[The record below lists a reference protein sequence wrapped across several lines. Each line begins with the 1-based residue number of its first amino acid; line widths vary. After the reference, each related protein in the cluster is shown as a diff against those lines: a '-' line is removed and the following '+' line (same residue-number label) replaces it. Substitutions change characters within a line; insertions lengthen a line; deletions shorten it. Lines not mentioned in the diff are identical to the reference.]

1 MNDSI
6 PPLAVWLKANSA
18 ERKAADIA
26 TERNIPTL
34 NARATPR
41 TKDEEIVDAYIPPEV
56 PSFDPVLIGPERG
69 GLSSG
74 EAPPET
80 QLNAEDIRQISEKL
94 RNVLLPEIDKVVSY
108 AMNHAFAYAMDQA
121 THILREKVHVK
132 IKELLPK
139 LVEDAIRNPTYKSK

>member
-1 MNDSI
+1 MNDTI

-18 ERKAADIA
+18 ERKAAENA

-34 NARATPR
+34 NTRAIPAA
-41 TKDEEIVDAYIPPEV
+41 KEEDVVDAYLPPEV
-56 PSFDPVLIGPERG
+56 PAFDPVLIGPERG
-69 GLSSG
+69 GLNSG

-80 QLNAEDIRQISEKL
+80 QLSGEDIRQISEKL
-94 RNVLLPEIDKVVSY
+94 RSVLLPEIDKVVSY

-139 LVEDAIRNPTYKSK
+139 LVEDAIRNPTHKSK

>member
-1 MNDSI
+1 MNDTI

-18 ERKAADIA
+18 ERKAAEAA

-34 NARATPR
+34 DTPASP
-41 TKDEEIVDAYIPPEV
+41 EEVQKVVDAYMRPEV
-56 PSFDPVLIGPERG
+56 PSFDPVLIGPEHG
-69 GLSSG
+69 GLGVS

-80 QLNAEDIRQISEKL
+80 QLSADDIRHISEKL
-94 RNVLLPEIDKVVSY
+94 RSILLPEIDKVVSY

-132 IKELLPK
+132 IKEMLPK
-139 LVEDAIRNPTYKSK
+139 LVEDAIRNPPHKP